1 MLILW
6 GLIWGAIFGGAL
18 GRDVFF
24 SSFLGGFW
32 GLLAGLSLQLIISA
46 KLKKS
51 VADAQRALAAAWEA
65 EEARKQKAAR
75 LASLNTAPQTT
86 AQAKPQLTEPAV
98 MAMSAAAAT
107 AVARSS
113 NIEIESPVLATPG
126 LAPTPA
132 VDGIATDSGPAL
144 NPDDTLAAQRNPAR
158 QSAASSTTQDTT
170 VRARQQPAQRSSA
183 SSELTAIERGITA
196 AKNWLFGGNTVV
208 RIGIVVLFL
217 GLLFLAKYAVDNAL
231 VPIEIRLAAISLA
244 AVALLVVGWRT
255 KAARP
260 GYALTLQG
268 AAVAV
273 LYLTIFAAFK
283 LYHLIDPR
291 FAFVVMIAVCALST
305 VLSLLQNSRAMAF
318 IGFTGGFLV
327 PLLLSTGGGSHI
339 ALFSY
344 YTLLNIAV
352 MIIAGFKSWRALS
365 VVSFVLSFGIASAWA
380 QDRYQPIYYA
390 SCQLFLI
397 ANWAIYIAIALIY
410 ANRRHGPNSTAGTG
424 YVDGTLLFGM
434 ALVGFGLQAAM
445 VRATPDLIHYASAF
459 SALVSGGVYLA
470 LALWQARRARLHDA
484 PRSAFLG
491 GESLLA
497 IGVGFATLAIP
508 LAFGAEVT
516 AAAWAIEG
524 AAIVWVGW
532 RQQRWLA
539 RAFGL
544 ALQPVAI
551 CTFYL
556 GVSGGAWEPAREV
569 SQFFLNTQFMGLL
582 LIAAGATVIAWVLR
596 REREE
601 LEKAEDS
608 ETAETH
614 PASVFQLAFLLL
626 EQWLAHIAYPY
637 AFLVWCVA
645 LVEEITRNLS
655 AIVAGE
661 SYFSAEHLLMPRA
674 DQPLASMLVILL
686 SAALSFMV
694 GRRLRWAAARSMA
707 NVATPLLALFAAIS
721 IIDASAGFN
730 RIGLIIWPLALITHL
745 WLLRASD
752 QTSDEKNDEHRDE
765 SSPRKWFAICHAFT
779 VWIVV
784 VLGGGALARL
794 VTDADLWRTAWASV
808 TLVMAALVALVL
820 LIVWA
825 KRATANDTAPERW
838 PLLPYLQSYIFVA
851 ALPLVVGTYLG
862 ALALALFS
870 DGNAAPLPYIP
881 LLNPTELTVA
891 LTLAGGV
898 LWVLMMRRLAM
909 AAGLNSALS
918 SPRIWIPYVALSFIF
933 INTIWLRICH
943 HFFAVPWSGEQL
955 FDSSLVQTGYAI
967 LWSTLALI
975 MMISGHRRARRGLW
989 MLGAALLGLTILKL
1003 GAVDVWNRG
1012 GLARVVAFIGVAV
1025 LILIIGYFAPLPANS
1040 TSDDSADSGSAPD
1053 PDPDPNTQPLEE
1065 KP

>member
-6 GLIWGAIFGGAL
+6 GLFWGAVFGGAL
-18 GRDVFF
+18 GRDAFF

-32 GLLAGLSLQLIISA
+32 GLLAGVSLQLIISS

-51 VADAQRALAAAWEA
+51 VADAQRALAAAWDA
-65 EEARKQKAAR
+65 EEARKQKAGR
-75 LASLNTAPQTT
+75 LAGQSSVNTSMQTAAQAAPQSSQPAATT
-86 AQAKPQLTEPAV
+86 AATTVEARPGNIDSVPLVAPPIAPPIAPPAP
-98 MAMSAAAAT
+98 AT
-107 AVARSS
+107 L
-113 NIEIESPVLATPG
+113 IQ
-126 LAPTPA
+126 
-132 VDGIATDSGPAL
+132 GIATDLTPL
-144 NPDDTLAAQRNPAR
+144 FNPDGTLAAQRKPILENA
-158 QSAASSTTQDTT
+158 TLGTVQDATKR
-170 VRARQQPAQRSSA
+170 VGQRAAQRAPVSR
-183 SSELTAIERGITA
+183 EPDIFERGVVA

-255 KAARP
+255 KVSRP
-260 GYALTLQG
+260 GYGLTLQG

-283 LYHLIDPR
+283 LYHLIDPT
-291 FAFVVMIAVCALST
+291 FAFAVMVAVCALST
-305 VLSLLQNSRAMAF
+305 ALSLLQNSRAMAI

-344 YTLLNIAV
+344 YTLLNVAV
-352 MIIAGFKSWRALS
+352 LIIAGFKAWRALS
-365 VVSFVLSFGIASAWA
+365 VISFVLGFGIASAWA
-380 QDRYQPIYYA
+380 QERYQPIYYG
-390 SCQLFLI
+390 SCQLFLFL
-397 ANWAIYIAIALIY
+397 NWAIYIAIALLY
-410 ANRRHGPNSTAGTG
+410 ANRRDATNSDPSAAARGIG

-445 VRATPDLIHYASAF
+445 VRATPELIRYASAF
-459 SALVSGGVYLA
+459 SALVTGGAYLA
-470 LALWQARRARLHDA
+470 LALWQAGRARGGAA
-484 PRSAFLG
+484 PRSALLA

-524 AAIVWVGW
+524 AAIVWVGL
-532 RQQRWLA
+532 RQKRWLA

-544 ALQPVAI
+544 ALQPVAM

-596 REREE
+596 RQSVEIKKVDDGEAVE
-601 LEKAEDS
+601 INE
-608 ETAETH
+608 
-614 PASVFQLAFLLL
+614 PSVFQLAFLPL
-626 EQWLAHIAYPY
+626 EQWLARIAYPY

-645 LVEEITRNLS
+645 LVGEITRNLPSVS
-655 AIVAGE
+655 ANE
-661 SYFSAEHLLMPRA
+661 NYFSAYRLLVPAA
-674 DQPLASMLVILL
+674 DQPLVSMLAILL
-686 SAALSFMV
+686 SAALSFVV
-694 GRRLRWAAARSMA
+694 GRRLRWTAASSMA
-707 NVATPLLALFAAIS
+707 TVATPLLALLAAIS
-721 IIDASAGFN
+721 IIDSAAGFN
-730 RIGLIIWPLALITHL
+730 RIGLFIWPLALIIHL
-745 WLLRASD
+745 WLLRV
-752 QTSDEKNDEHRDE
+752 SDEKRNEINDANR
-765 SSPRKWFAICHAFT
+765 PGKWFAICHAFT

-784 VLGGGALARL
+784 ILGGGALARL

-808 TLVMAALVALVL
+808 TLVMAALAVLVM

-825 KRATANDTAPERW
+825 KRATADDTAPDRW
-838 PLLPYLQSYIFVA
+838 PLLPYLQSYIFIA
-851 ALPLVVGTYLG
+851 ALPLVVGTYSG
-862 ALALALFS
+862 GLALALFS
-870 DGNAAPLPYIP
+870 NGNAAPLPYIP
-881 LLNPTELTVA
+881 LLNPTEITVA
-891 LTLAGGV
+891 LTLMGGV
-898 LWVLMMRRLAM
+898 SWVLLMRRLEI
-909 AAGLNSALS
+909 AGSLNSALAS
-918 SPRIWIPYVALSFIF
+918 NRIWIPYVALGFVF

-943 HFFAVPWSGEQL
+943 QFFAVPWNGEKL

-967 LWSTLALI
+967 LWSSMALV
-975 MMISGHRRARRGLW
+975 MMISGHRRAQRGLW

-1012 GLARVVAFIGVAV
+1012 GLERVVAFIGVAV

-1040 TSDDSADSGSAPD
+1040 KSEDGLD
-1053 PDPDPNTQPLEE
+1053 PDTQPSGD

>member
-1 MLILW
+1 MLTLW
-6 GLIWGAIFGGAL
+6 GLFWGAVFGGAL
-18 GRDVFF
+18 GRDAFF

-32 GLLAGLSLQLIISA
+32 GLLAGVSLQLIISA

-65 EEARKQKAAR
+65 EEARKQNSAR
-75 LASLNTAPQTT
+75 LASQSSVNTVTQTA
-86 AQAKPQLTEPAV
+86 AQAGPQSSQPARTSAVNTVQARPANIDNEPLVARPIEPP
-98 MAMSAAAAT
+98 ASAT
-107 AVARSS
+107 A
-113 NIEIESPVLATPG
+113 IQ
-126 LAPTPA
+126 
-132 VDGIATDSGPAL
+132 GIATDSGPLL
-144 NPDDTLAAQRNPAR
+144 NPDGTLAAQREPILENATLSRP
-158 QSAASSTTQDTT
+158 QDATKRPGQ
-170 VRARQQPAQRSSA
+170 RAAQRV
-183 SSELTAIERGITA
+183 LPTGPDVIEHGFVA

-255 KAARP
+255 KATRP
-260 GYALTLQG
+260 GYGLTLQG

-283 LYHLIDPR
+283 LYHLIDPT
-291 FAFVVMIAVCALST
+291 FAFAVMVAVCALST
-305 VLSLLQNSRAMAF
+305 ALSLLQNSRAMAI

-352 MIIAGFKSWRALS
+352 LVISGFKTWRVLS
-365 VVSFVLSFGIASAWA
+365 VISFVLGFGIASAWA
-380 QDRYQPIYYA
+380 QDQYQPIYYA
-390 SCQLFLI
+390 SCQLFLLTD
-397 ANWAIYIAIALIY
+397 WAIYIAIALLY
-410 ANRRHGPNSTAGTG
+410 ANRRVATNAAAAASATTTGTGIG

-445 VRATPDLIHYASAF
+445 VRATPDLTQYASAF
-459 SALVSGGVYLA
+459 SALIAGGGYLA
-470 LALWQARRARLHDA
+470 LALWQAGRIRRDAA
-484 PRSAFLG
+484 PRSALLA

-524 AAIVWVGW
+524 AAIVWVGL
-532 RQQRWLA
+532 RQKRWLA

-556 GVSGGAWEPAREV
+556 GVSGAAWEPARQV

-596 REREE
+596 RERGEVDKVEE
-601 LEKAEDS
+601 S
-608 ETAETH
+608 ETEEINEPSA
-614 PASVFQLAFLLL
+614 FQLAFLPL
-626 EQWLAHIAYPY
+626 EQLLARIAYPY
-637 AFLVWCVA
+637 AFLIWCVA
-645 LVEEITRNLS
+645 LVGEINRNLLLI
-655 AIVAGE
+655 AFNDA
-661 SYFSAEHLLMPRA
+661 YFSVDRLLVPRA
-674 DQPLASMLVILL
+674 DQPLVSMLAILL
-686 SAALSFMV
+686 SAALSFTL
-694 GRRLRWAAARSMA
+694 GRQLRWAAARSMA
-707 NVATPLLALFAAIS
+707 TVTMPLLALFALIS
-721 IIDASAGFN
+721 AIDASAGFN
-730 RIGLIIWPLALITHL
+730 RIGLIIWPLALIIHI
-745 WLLRASD
+745 WLLRVA
-752 QTSDEKNDEHRDE
+752 DEKIDGKSDGKSDKNP
-765 SSPRKWFAICHAFT
+765 SGKWYAICHAFM

-784 VLGGGALARL
+784 ILGGGALARL

-808 TLVMAALVALVL
+808 TLVMAALAVLVM
-820 LIVWA
+820 LIIWS
-825 KRATANDTAPERW
+825 KRATVNDTAPERW
-838 PLLPYLQSYIFVA
+838 PLLPYLRSYIFIA

-870 DGNAAPLPYIP
+870 NGNAAPLPYIP
-881 LLNPTELTVA
+881 LLNPTEITVA
-891 LTLAGGV
+891 LTLVGGV
-898 LWVLMMRRLAM
+898 SWVLLMRRLEI
-909 AAGLNSALS
+909 AGSLNSGLAS
-918 SPRIWIPYVALSFIF
+918 NRIWIPYVALGFIF

-943 HFFAVPWSGEQL
+943 HFFAVPWIGDRL
-955 FDSSLVQTGYAI
+955 FESSLVQTGYAI
-967 LWSTLALI
+967 LWSTMALI

-1012 GLARVVAFIGVAV
+1012 GLERVVAFIGVAV

-1040 TSDDSADSGSAPD
+1040 KPDDGHD
-1053 PDPDPNTQPLEE
+1053 PDTQPLGENR
-1065 KP
+1065 